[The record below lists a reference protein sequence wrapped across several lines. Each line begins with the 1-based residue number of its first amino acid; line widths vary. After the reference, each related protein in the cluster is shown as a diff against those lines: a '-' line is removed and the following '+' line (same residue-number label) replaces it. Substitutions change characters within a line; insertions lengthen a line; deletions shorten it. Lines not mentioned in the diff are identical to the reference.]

1 MKAEVTSLLASREVA
16 VPQRHELLSIINEEC
31 DRLNHLVEEAAE
43 MARLEAGEIELHFAP
58 ASMEEI
64 IQGALTLSKSS
75 LGTREIQVKVAP
87 DLPPVEDDL
96 DRVQVHLRHRVDN
109 DN

>member
-58 ASMEEI
+58 TSIEDV

-75 LGTREIQVKVAP
+75 LGAREIRVKEIGRASCRERVA
-87 DLPPVEDDL
+87 VEGVG
-96 DRVQVHLRHRVDN
+96 RTRRK
-109 DN
+109 